1 MKKRERDNKEQERLE
16 TLLFGKFSRSE
27 EENFESEEIDDYEED
42 VNVNNNDNDY
52 NEPLNEAVW
61 IDDEE
66 DNIEIDLN
74 ATARL
79 KKLKNNV
86 SGNNK
91 VKGSQ
96 FSKLLKERYAC
107 YILFMRKIEYNFVF
121 YIYQNDD
128 NTTIEINKCLL

>member
-1 MKKRERDNKEQERLE
+1 MKKRERDNQEQERLE

-52 NEPLNEAVW
+52 NEPSNEAVW
-61 IDDEE
+61 VDDEE

>member
-52 NEPLNEAVW
+52 NEPSNEAVW
-61 IDDEE
+61 VDDEE

>member
-1 MKKRERDNKEQERLE
+1 MKKRERDNQEQERLE
-16 TLLFGKFSRSE
+16 TLLFGKLSRSE
-27 EENFESEEIDDYEED
+27 EENFKSDEIDDYEED
-42 VNVNNNDNDY
+42 VNVNNSDHSNHYDH
-52 NEPLNEAVW
+52 NEPSNETVW

-66 DNIEIDLN
+66 DNIEVDLN

-107 YILFMRKIEYNFVF
+107 YIYYLCVK
-121 YIYQNDD
+121 
-128 NTTIEINKCLL
+128 